1 MEMIEQN
8 DTENDELWNAK
19 QMKYIKSYILNI
31 KLFII
36 ERHSNNDVFLLWKIK
51 ENNII

>member
-1 MEMIEQN
+1 MECETNEI
-8 DTENDELWNAK
+8 
-19 QMKYIKSYILNI
+19 YKSYILNI